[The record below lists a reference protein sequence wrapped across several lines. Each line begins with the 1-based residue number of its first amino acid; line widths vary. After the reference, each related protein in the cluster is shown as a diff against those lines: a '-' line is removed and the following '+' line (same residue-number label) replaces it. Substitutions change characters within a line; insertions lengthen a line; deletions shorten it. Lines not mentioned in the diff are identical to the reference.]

1 MRNYGIDR
9 LLLLVAL
16 LCGCQREQRQPKE
29 YDYLIVVD
37 AEGCAECQAKL
48 FFQDS
53 VTYRAINSVA
63 NGNGRFSFRGK
74 IAQPGFYSVYYAD
87 KTDKTVSGSVEV
99 YLPADSVH
107 IKATKNNIRTKFY
120 RWPDM
125 GSHLKNTVVFSGAPQ
140 QKELERYLLVRDSL
154 WHQFFTD
161 KALVTAKFTQTFV
174 SGNQALTEQW
184 ADSVRNF
191 DYRVAGYWSSAAD
204 LFIRQHPASEVSLYA
219 LLDNRNDRAAV
230 ERFRRYYQAMP
241 APVQASFYGRMLDKQ
256 LARSESRNQNNQ
268 RFRGS
273 YVGSLA
279 GKSPAGEVLDTEQL
293 FKRNKLTLVTFW
305 ASWCGPCRMEMPKYR
320 RLYQQYNRQ
329 GFGMLGVSLD
339 TNHNNWLKAIAQ
351 DSLQMPHLS
360 ELKGINGEDIRR
372 FEITGIQANLL
383 VDGTGKIVAVD
394 IPFPKLQKQLQQ
406 AF

>member
-1 MRNYGIDR
+1 MRKYGIDR
-9 LLLLVAL
+9 LLLLVVL

-29 YDYLIVVD
+29 YDYYILADV
-37 AEGCAECQAKL
+37 EGCAECQVRLAFNDFTTIKIL
-48 FFQDS
+48 DS
-53 VTYRAINSVA
+53 TVYK
-63 NGNGRFSFRGK
+63 NGRFALQGK
-74 IAQPGFYSVYYAD
+74 ITQPGFYYVWYNSR
-87 KTDKTVSGSVEV
+87 TDKTVSGAVQV
-99 YLPADSVH
+99 YLPADSIH
-107 IKATKNNIRTKFY
+107 IEAAKNNVRNKFY
-120 RWPDM
+120 RRPDM
-125 GSHLKNTVVFSGAPQ
+125 GSYLKNTVVFSDAPQ
-140 QKELERYLLVRDSL
+140 QKELEQYLLMQDSL

-161 KALVTAKFTQTFV
+161 KALVTAKFTQTFG

-204 LFIRQHPASEVSLYA
+204 LFIQQHPASEVSLYA
-219 LLDNRNDRAAV
+219 LLENRNDRAAV

-241 APVQASFYGRMLDKQ
+241 APVQASFYGRILDKQ

-268 RFRGS
+268 RFMGS

-279 GKSPAGEVLDTEQL
+279 GKSPVGEALNAGQL

-329 GFGMLGVSLD
+329 GFGMIGVSLD

-351 DSLQMPHLS
+351 DSLQMPHVS

-372 FEITGIQANLL
+372 FEITGIPANLL
-383 VDGTGKIVAVD
+383 VDDTGKIVAVD
-394 IPFPKLQKQLQQ
+394 ISFPKLQKQLQQ